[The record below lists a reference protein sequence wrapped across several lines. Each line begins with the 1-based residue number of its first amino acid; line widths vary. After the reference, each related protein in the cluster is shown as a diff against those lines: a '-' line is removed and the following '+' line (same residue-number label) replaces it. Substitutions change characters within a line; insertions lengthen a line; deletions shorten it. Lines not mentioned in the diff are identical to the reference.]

1 MLKPVQLKVIELLAD
16 GRSHAQTAKE
26 CDICSDSIRLWGRD
40 KEFSREL
47 KKEIQRR
54 HEERSQFLRNAYE
67 SAINTI
73 LEIMLD
79 DGNKS
84 IVRLN
89 AAIKII
95 DYNNNLSSS
104 DLAERIDILEDKLNE
119 IE

>member
-1 MLKPVQLKVIELLAD
+1 MLKPIQLKAIELLAD
-16 GRSHAQTAKE
+16 GRSNAQTAKD
-26 CDICSDSIRLWGRD
+26 CDICSDSIRIWGRD

-47 KKEIQRR
+47 KKEIRKR

-79 DGNKS
+79 DGNKPL
-84 IVRLN
+84 VRLQ

-95 DYNNNLSSS
+95 DYNNNLSMQ
-104 DLAERIDILEDKLNE
+104 DFEERINELEDKLNE
-119 IE
+119 N